1 MSISH
6 KLQSV
11 LLLPELAGAEM
22 VGIPGIAESLVI
34 TIAGDHFI
42 AIDIMTSFL

>member
-22 VGIPGIAESLVI
+22 VGIPGTAESPLLLLPATV
-34 TIAGDHFI
+34 
-42 AIDIMTSFL
+42 LLQ